1 MSGNGSDMPLAGV
14 RVLDFGWRAVAPIS
28 VRTLAW
34 AGAEVIRIES
44 TTRHDGARQMDPVP
58 PEGRSSFN
66 MSGWFNNYNANK
78 LSISLNLRHPK
89 GKDLALRLV
98 PDSDVVVENFSAG
111 TMDRMGLGYEVMKSL
126 RQDIIM
132 CSHSLAGLT
141 GCWKNVKGH
150 GPMGAAMAGLHYLA
164 GYEYSD
170 PISPGH
176 AFTDYAVNPHM
187 SSFALLAAL
196 HHREKTG
203 KGQYIDL
210 SQYESIISTTG
221 TAVLEYSTLGRV
233 QPRMGNHSYH
243 AAPQG
248 VYPCASI
255 FLDDRDEDRW
265 CVISVTD
272 VDEWSSL
279 CGVIGRPELASD
291 ERYATFEARK
301 ANEDELDE
309 IVSAWT
315 SDKPA
320 EQVFKA
326 MQDAG
331 VPAGVVQNGK
341 ELLAD
346 PQLTARGHYRKVVHE
361 EAGETTYDGPPYI
374 MSGVDFEIKPAPLLG
389 EHNDYVLKTVLNL
402 SEDEINE
409 GYVEG
414 FIA

>member
-66 MSGWFNNYNANK
+66 MSGWFNNYNSNK

-111 TMDRMGLGYEVMKSL
+111 TMNRMGLGYEVMKSL
-126 RQDIIM
+126 RPDIIM
-132 CSHSLAGLT
+132 CSHSLSGLT
-141 GCWKNVKGH
+141 GRWNNVKGH

-187 SSFALLAAL
+187 SSFALMAAL

-203 KGQYIDL
+203 QGQYIDL

-221 TAVLEYSTLGRV
+221 TAVPGIFNAGTGAAQNG
-233 QPRMGNHSYH
+233 QPLLSCLSAG
-243 AAPQG
+243 
-248 VYPCASI
+248 C
-255 FLDDRDEDRW
+255 
-265 CVISVTD
+265 IS
-272 VDEWSSL
+272 L
-279 CGVIGRPELASD
+279 RFHFPGRPGRGPVLRHIGH
-291 ERYATFEARK
+291 ER
-301 ANEDELDE
+301 
-309 IVSAWT
+309 
-315 SDKPA
+315 
-320 EQVFKA
+320 
-326 MQDAG
+326 
-331 VPAGVVQNGK
+331 
-341 ELLAD
+341 
-346 PQLTARGHYRKVVHE
+346 
-361 EAGETTYDGPPYI
+361 
-374 MSGVDFEIKPAPLLG
+374 
-389 EHNDYVLKTVLNL
+389 
-402 SEDEINE
+402 
-409 GYVEG
+409 
-414 FIA
+414 